1 MTSSRKDKETN
12 FVYGVKTPDSGTSI
26 DGLSLK
32 TRLGTR
38 VDWVLQEM
46 VTSGAHTAVGVQSS
60 NSAGHLQAGEGV
72 TPHSANQPWMLDY
85 RCDGTAY
92 RDTGF
97 DLRFLIKHTMS

>member
-46 VTSGAHTAVGVQSS
+46 VTSGAHTAVGVQCSHS
-60 NSAGHLQAGEGV
+60 VGHLQAGEGV
-72 TPHSANQPWMLDY
+72 TPSYANQVCILDY
-85 RCDGTAY
+85 G
-92 RDTGF
+92 
-97 DLRFLIKHTMS
+97 LSLIHI